1 MRIQWS
7 SNICLNSMLCS
18 SHQFI
23 ILVYVLDRKK
33 KVFFSS
39 LSLSPPPCPSWFV
52 PPCFA
57 LRLFSPPCKGGGA
70 AMGWD
75 FSLASWGRAGMG
87 LDFLN
92 PPHLAS
98 RCPSSP
104 RPLSTLI
111 KAIIISF
118 SYPKIL
124 LFKQTYQY

>member
-23 ILVYVLDRKK
+23 VLVYILDRKK
-33 KVFFSS
+33 KVLFCS
-39 LSLSPPPCPSWFV
+39 LSLPLPLLICPSLLRPAIVFPTLQRWWGSDGARFY
-52 PPCFA
+52 PCIMGQGRDGF
-57 LRLFSPPCKGGGA
+57 RLFKPTSPR
-70 AMGWD
+70 
-75 FSLASWGRAGMG
+75 LAS
-87 LDFLN
+87 
-92 PPHLAS
+92 P
-98 RCPSSP
+98 CPSSP

-111 KAIIISF
+111 KVIIISF